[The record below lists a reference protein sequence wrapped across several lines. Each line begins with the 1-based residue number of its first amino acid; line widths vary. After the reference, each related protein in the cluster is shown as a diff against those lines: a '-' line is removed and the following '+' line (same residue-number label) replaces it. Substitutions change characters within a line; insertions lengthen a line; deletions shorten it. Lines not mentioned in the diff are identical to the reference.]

1 VDYSVSPSLFLSLI
15 LAFFTYITLYCP
27 NVLTQHTRY
36 NQSSSCAVRSAVICY
51 NLAHKFLF
59 PASMLKE
66 GENSLILSLP
76 YNGSNYES
84 ALLPEAVYVQYDAM
98 RLEVK

>member
-1 VDYSVSPSLFLSLI
+1 MDYSVSLPFPP
-15 LAFFTYITLYCP
+15 FPTLQRT
-27 NVLTQHTRY
+27 NADDRY

-59 PASMLKE
+59 PTSMLKD

-76 YNGSNYES
+76 YNGTNFEN